1 MIGGYYIADAHCH
14 PIADEFGDCSV
25 NAYRTP
31 DNEQGF
37 FSEMKSV
44 GVDFCC
50 GAILQNTLNPPDFD
64 GTIQCNAAAFELG
77 RRYPDYY
84 QPGICIQANFVR
96 ESIAELEKYHR
107 QGVSWVGEIVPN
119 RLGYTAYSSPE
130 MLQILAAARDLG
142 MTVSIHPTNNE
153 DISRLMENLPD
164 LNVVAAHPGQ
174 RPDVIERA
182 EMMRR
187 FPKLHWDLSGTG
199 LFRWG
204 MLKYLV
210 DRCGAEK
217 LLFGT
222 DFPICNVAIQ
232 IYGVLAEHISN
243 EARIAIFSGNFA
255 RLAGRVDLGCNQ
267 IEKPT
272 ISGL

>member
-1 MIGGYYIADAHCH
+1 MIEGYRIIDAHCH
-14 PIADEFGDCSV
+14 PIADEIDGCLV

-31 DNEQGF
+31 DTEKDF
-37 FSEMKSV
+37 FAEMRA
-44 GVDFCC
+44 GGIDFCC
-50 GAILQNTLNPPDFD
+50 GSVLQSASKDSDELGRTVS
-64 GTIQCNAAAFELG
+64 CNAAAFRLG
-77 RRYPDYY
+77 REYPDYY
-84 QPGICIQANFVR
+84 QPGVCIHSGFVG

-107 QGVSWVGEIVPN
+107 QGVSWLGEIVPGPH
-119 RLGYTAYSSPE
+119 GYTAYSSPA
-130 MLQILAAARDLG
+130 MLEILAAARDLG
-142 MTVSIHPTNNE
+142 MTVSIHPTDNE

-174 RPDVIERA
+174 RPDVLERA

-217 LLFGT
+217 ILFGT
-222 DFPICNVAIQ
+222 DFPICNIAMQ
-232 IYGVLAEHISN
+232 IYGVLAEHISD
-243 EARIAIFSGNFA
+243 EARTAIFSGNFK
-255 RLAGRVDLGCNQ
+255 RLSGRAGN
-267 IEKPT
+267 
-272 ISGL
+272 